1 MYGVTCRVTK
11 MLDRFE
17 RRSVERLLS
26 ESGLVFEGTPD
37 YTALAEDGD
46 ENVIATASLSG
57 SVIKMVAASSE
68 WRDAGLSGQVISALM
83 NTARADGRHKFFIY
97 TKPEAA
103 PKFSALGFRELATS
117 KNSVLMECG
126 AHGMNEFR
134 AALEAERA
142 KNGPQ
147 AGAAVMNCNPFT
159 LGHQFLNRG
168 RRETVPALLRH
179 SRRRGRFRLPV
190 RGQARACARRDGA
203 HTERPRADE
212 RQLRRLE
219 GYFPYIFP

>member
-17 RRSVERLLS
+17 RRAVERLLS
-26 ESGLVFEGTPD
+26 ESGLVYEGTPD

-97 TKPEAA
+97 TKPEGRAQIL
-103 PKFSALGFRELATS
+103 SA
-117 KNSVLMECG
+117 
-126 AHGMNEFR
+126 
-134 AALEAERA
+134 
-142 KNGPQ
+142 
-147 AGAAVMNCNPFT
+147 
-159 LGHQFLNRG
+159 
-168 RRETVPALLRH
+168 
-179 SRRRGRFRLPV
+179 RLP
-190 RGQARACARRDGA
+190 RA
-203 HTERPRADE
+203 
-212 RQLRRLE
+212 RRLE
-219 GYFPYIFP
+219 KFRPNGMRRARRERIPRRARSGAR